1 MGTPHYK
8 KAECMKLK
16 ASLAAGGLALA
27 LAVTPSVAVSA
38 FKLKASSE
46 PVEVEQEPAPAFD
59 RAEYEVWVD
68 HTYTAVVEYGRAGH
82 ITKAPS
88 YGDEMQLEDALKL
101 LLPERWQAMRSRELS
116 SEGQIEVSWEV
127 AEANWVDV
135 LENLGERHG
144 LRFHIDHANQE
155 VFIQNGR
162 QLIFDRPT
170 VEEKN
175 AAAGVNDGGPEADK
189 KSSGDESHEGNSQ
202 NRESVVFTVS
212 KGDSAEQALGDL
224 ALLLG
229 YEKTY
234 WMLGQK
240 KAEKD
245 TTFKGSSMSVLSDA
259 ARQFQGKAC
268 LYEGEK
274 VAAFVS
280 KSQECPK

>member
-1 MGTPHYK
+1 MGSPQDK
-8 KAECMKLK
+8 KAEFMRLK
-16 ASLAAGGLALA
+16 TALAAGGLALA
-27 LAVTPSVAVSA
+27 LTVSPSTGFSA

-46 PVEVEQEPAPAFD
+46 PVEVEIAPGPAFD
-59 RAEYEVWVD
+59 RSEYEVWVD

-82 ITKAPS
+82 IAKAPS
-88 YGDEMQLEDALKL
+88 YGDEMLLEDALKL
-101 LLPERWQAMRSRELS
+101 LLPERWQAMRSRELAS
-116 SEGQIEVSWEV
+116 KGNIQVSWDV
-127 AEANWVDV
+127 AKANWIDV

-170 VEEKN
+170 V
-175 AAAGVNDGGPEADK
+175 ADGD
-189 KSSGDESHEGNSQ
+189 SGDTAGGSKANENESVKAPLRKKEVPV
-202 NRESVVFTVS
+202 RESVVFTIS
-212 KGDSAEQALGDL
+212 EGDSAERSLDDL

-234 WMLGQK
+234 WMMGK
-240 KAEKD
+240 KVAEED
-245 TTFKGSSMSVLSDA
+245 RTFEGTSMRVLSEA
-259 ARQFQGKAC
+259 AQVFHGKAC
-268 LYEGEK
+268 LYEGQK